1 MAKAVEQY
9 PHYLFAVEGGEAVK
23 DESGSWS
30 DDETPKALKFLSRC
44 REEADGRGTEI
55 SVGGGKFHKVTS
67 LVQLP
72 KGAPIV
78 ALGAPVIVAN
88 DHEGNDIRIQ
98 GVCLKF
104 DPAQLHSRLWV

>member
-1 MAKAVEQY
+1 MAKVVEQY
-9 PHYLFAVEGGEAVK
+9 PHYLFAVESGESVK
-23 DESGSWS
+23 DETGSWS
-30 DDETPKALKFLSRC
+30 DVTEQKLTFLSRC

-55 SVGGGKFHKVTS
+55 NVGGGKFHKVTS
-67 LVQLP
+67 LIQLP

-78 ALGAPVIVAN
+78 ELGAPVLVAN
-88 DHEGNDIRIQ
+88 SPDGGNVRIQ

>member
-1 MAKAVEQY
+1 MAKVVEQY

-23 DESGSWS
+23 DETGSWS
-30 DDETPKALKFLSRC
+30 EAAQELKFLSRC

-55 SVGGGKFHKVTS
+55 NVGGGKFHKVTS

-72 KGAPIV
+72 KGAPSV
-78 ALGAPVIVAN
+78 ELGASVLVAN
-88 DHEGNDIRIQ
+88 DPEGDSIRIQ

>member
-1 MAKAVEQY
+1 MAKVVEQY

-23 DESGSWS
+23 DETGSWS
-30 DDETPKALKFLSRC
+30 EPAQELKFLSRC

-55 SVGGGKFHKVTS
+55 GVGGGKFHKVTS
-67 LVQLP
+67 LIQLP

-78 ALGAPVIVAN
+78 ELGASVLVAN
-88 DHEGNDIRIQ
+88 DPEGDSIRIQ